1 MMEEKY
7 VKTIKEILAAKG
19 SQVWTVD
26 ANTSVFDALNLM
38 AEKNIGSVAVLDG
51 GRLAGMF
58 TERDYARNLILKE
71 RSSRSTPIR
80 DVMTRRVAVVN
91 PVQTLDECM
100 ALMTEKHLRHLPV
113 MEQGE
118 LVGILSIGDLVK
130 ATIEDQQFMIEQLV
144 NYISG

>member
-1 MMEEKY
+1 M
-7 VKTIKEILAAKG
+7 KTIKEILAAKG

-71 RSSRSTPIR
+71 RSSRNTPVR

>member
-1 MMEEKY
+1 M
-7 VKTIKEILAAKG
+7 KTIKEILAAKG

-71 RSSRSTPIR
+71 RSSRSTPVR

>member
-1 MMEEKY
+1 

-58 TERDYARNLILKE
+58 TERDYARNLILKD
-71 RSSRSTPIR
+71 RSSRSTPVR

>member
-1 MMEEKY
+1 M
-7 VKTIKEILAAKG
+7 KTIKEILAAKG

-58 TERDYARNLILKE
+58 TERDYARNLILKD
-71 RSSRSTPIR
+71 RSSRSTPVR

>member
-1 MMEEKY
+1 
-7 VKTIKEILAAKG
+7 
-19 SQVWTVD
+19 
-26 ANTSVFDALNLM
+26 
-38 AEKNIGSVAVLDG
+38 VAVLDG

-58 TERDYARNLILKE
+58 TERDYARNLILKD
-71 RSSRSTPIR
+71 RSSRSTPVR